1 MRYVFFVPGIVAATV
16 MLVVSGATAIPARAD
31 TPAAQADGV
40 SAVWTAKQK
49 RYTYMGF
56 TSRYSCDGLRDKIR
70 ATLLKFGAAKD
81 LKVDSMACPS
91 GPGRPTTF
99 PGVSITM
106 QVLTPAADAGAAGD
120 AASGKSVPAHWKLV
134 DLTARRDPLDVAG
147 DCELI
152 EQIKQQILPLFTT
165 RNVQYQSTCIP
176 NQLQVGG
183 TQLKAE
189 FLIADE
195 PAKPTGQ

>member
-1 MRYVFFVPGIVAATV
+1 MRYVFLVCGLAATV
-16 MLVVSGATAIPARAD
+16 VVGLSGAAAVAAGAD
-31 TPAAQADGV
+31 TPVAQAEAV
-40 SAVWTAKQK
+40 QAVWTAKQK

-56 TSRYSCDGLRDKIR
+56 TSRYSCDGLRDKMR

-91 GPGRPTTF
+91 GFGRPTTF

-106 QVLTPAADAGAAGD
+106 QVLTPADDAGATAG
-120 AASGKSVPAHWKLV
+120 GKSVPAHWKLV
-134 DLTARRDPLDVAG
+134 DLTAKRDPLDVAG

-176 NQLQVGG
+176 NQLQVGA

-195 PAKPTGQ
+195 PAKPAQ

>member
-1 MRYVFFVPGIVAATV
+1 MRFLRQTLGYLALTV
-16 MLVVSGATAIPARAD
+16 VILAGSGGVPARAD
-31 TPAAQADGV
+31 APAASPADAV
-40 SAVWTAKQK
+40 SAVWVDKQK

-70 ATLLKFGAAKD
+70 KTLLMFGAAKD
-81 LKVDSMACPS
+81 LKVVSLACPN
-91 GPGRPTTF
+91 GFGRPTTF
-99 PGVSITM
+99 PGVSIDM
-106 QVLTPAADAGAAGD
+106 RVLIPAPDTAA
-120 AASGKSVPAHWKLV
+120 AANAPKPVPAHWKLV

-152 EQIKQQILPLFTT
+152 EQIKEQILPLFTT

-176 NQLQVGG
+176 NQLQIGS

-195 PAKPTGQ
+195 PAKSAGQ